1 MPAVSHLCINQKKY
15 IKIKIKNSNQK
26 RNPQQSSFLQTTRKM
41 NRTASVSR
49 TAFTVAARQ
58 TTGTHT
64 ERVVLFAHAVPARH
78 GVDQPDECN

>member
-1 MPAVSHLCINQKKY
+1 
-15 IKIKIKNSNQK
+15 
-26 RNPQQSSFLQTTRKM
+26 M

-64 ERVVLFAHAVPARH
+64 ECYLVCAWH
-78 GVDQPDECN
+78 GGMEWINQMNAFN

>member
-1 MPAVSHLCINQKKY
+1 VHYPKKIKKLNKIE
-15 IKIKIKNSNQK
+15 IKIKIKREIPSNQVV
-26 RNPQQSSFLQTTRKM
+26 LQTTRKM

-64 ERVVLFAHAVPARH
+64 ERVLLFAHGTAVEWINQMNAF
-78 GVDQPDECN
+78 N